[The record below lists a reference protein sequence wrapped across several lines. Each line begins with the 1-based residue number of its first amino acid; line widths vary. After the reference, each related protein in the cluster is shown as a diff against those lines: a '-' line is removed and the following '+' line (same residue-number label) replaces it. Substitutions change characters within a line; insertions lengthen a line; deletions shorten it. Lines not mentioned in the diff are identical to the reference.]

1 MATST
6 EHRGRFP
13 RRRARRALMTLVSSS
28 LVCVLASTSVHAAP
42 SNPSDEAIRDAISAV
57 DSSSQNVAQL
67 ANTVADAAESIAA
80 IENEMGA
87 LREAV
92 NKALVDLQ
100 DARAVAELSRQ
111 QAQTARE
118 ELDASQADIAGAQ
131 ELLNE
136 IARSAYRRS
145 ASPSSLNDLV
155 GSSTSDDALD
165 RLTYLRQRAEEQK
178 DAIRNL
184 DSLRTSKANAE
195 SLLRQARQKAD
206 EQLSAAEDAEQDA
219 RNQIDESSRQLE
231 EAEARRS
238 ELVREQAE
246 AQAQLDAARGHADEL
261 NSQRSEYEEYQRA
274 EEERKRKAEE
284 ERKAAEERRAK
295 QEREEQARK
304 EAEAAAK
311 AAEEAEKARAEER
324 EKARKEAEAKRAE
337 AEAAQREAEKAA
349 EDEEK
354 AQAAREEAQRA
365 SQEAAEAV
373 VAANEPDHTAL
384 DNPYP
389 TDEDAE
395 ATTVAAV
402 SGENTTEAT
411 SNTTTDE
418 DVSEQ
423 ATEVVSGTRQQKI
436 ETVIA
441 RAESQ
446 LGVPYAWG
454 GGNAYGPT
462 KGIRDGGVADSYGD
476 YNKIGFD
483 CSGLT
488 LYAFAGV
495 GISLPHYS
503 GYQYQRG
510 TKVSPSQMQR
520 GDLIFY
526 GTHAQHHVTIY
537 LGNGM
542 MIEAPQSGSYVK
554 KSPVRWA
561 GMSPYVVRL
570 I

>member
-6 EHRGRFP
+6 EHRGRTS

-42 SNPSDEAIRDAISAV
+42 SNPSDEAIADAQSAV
-57 DSSSQNVAQL
+57 DSSSQSVAQL
-67 ANTVADAAESIAA
+67 ANTVAEAAESISA

-111 QAQTARE
+111 HAQTARE
-118 ELDASQADIAGAQ
+118 ELDASQADIAKAQ

-145 ASPSSLNDLV
+145 AAPSSLNDLV

-165 RLTYLRQRAEEQK
+165 RLTYLRQRAEDQQT
-178 DAIRNL
+178 AIRNL
-184 DSLRTSKANAE
+184 DALRTAKANAE
-195 SLLRQARQKAD
+195 SLLRQARQQAD
-206 EQLSAAEDAEQDA
+206 EQLSAAEDAEQQA
-219 RNQIDESSRQLE
+219 RDRIDENSQRLE

-238 ELVREQAE
+238 DLMREQAE
-246 AQAQLDAARGHADEL
+246 AQARLDAARGHAEEL
-261 NSQRSEYEEYQRA
+261 DSQREEYEEYQRA
-274 EEERKRKAEE
+274 EEERQRKAEE

-295 QEREEQARK
+295 EEKARK

-311 AAEEAEKARAEER
+311 AAAEAEKSRAEER
-324 EKARKEAEAKRAE
+324 EKARKAAEEKREAAEAAKRE
-337 AEAAQREAEKAA
+337 AEAAAK
-349 EDEEK
+349 DEEK
-354 AQAAREEAQRA
+354 AQSAREDAQRA

-389 TDEDAE
+389 TDEDAD

-402 SGENTTEAT
+402 SGENTAPKT
-411 SNTTTDE
+411 NKTTTDK
-418 DVSEQ
+418 DVSKE
-423 ATEVVSGTRQQKI
+423 ASEVVSGSRQQKI
-436 ETVIA
+436 EAVIA

-454 GGNAYGPT
+454 GGNANGPT
-462 KGIRDGGVADSYGD
+462 LGIRDGGVADAHGD
-476 YNKIGFD
+476 YNKVGFD

-526 GTHAQHHVTIY
+526 GTTAQHHVAIY
-537 LGNGM
+537 LGDGM

-554 KSPVRWA
+554 KSPVRWG